1 MFELIF
7 LLLLAIFVI
16 ILIKQASTLDEL
28 DRKIVTYLILIGFV
42 VNVVGFLSGIKLV
55 ASSGGFILFSGF
67 LILIYIKFR
76 EGLLEVNEH

>member
-1 MFELIF
+1 
-7 LLLLAIFVI
+7 LLLAIFVI